1 MKCHKENRLSR
12 EEEMRQKNIEK
23 EMGERITGGGDAENG
38 MHEERGS
45 EGKNGHIYR
54 GERIYRACEQKQ
66 IKTIN
71 NQNKEHTITHLS
83 FRNSTLHQNSLRFH
97 IGLLPQQSHGITLV
111 SLCVLCLLCSFKV
124 IEKLWFPYSS
134 SQIL

>member
-1 MKCHKENRLSR
+1 
-12 EEEMRQKNIEK
+12 
-23 EMGERITGGGDAENG
+23 MGERITGGGDAENG

-97 IGLLPQQSHGITLV
+97 IGLFSSAEPRYYISFPVCVVFTVFFQSD
-111 SLCVLCLLCSFKV
+111 
-124 IEKLWFPYSS
+124 
-134 SQIL
+134 